1 MLASRTDKHWKIG
14 YISGCFDMFH
24 IGHLNLIRRSKERC
38 DRLIVGVLTD
48 ELVSQRK
55 NKWPT
60 IRLNERLEIIA
71 ALKYVDEVDI
81 TTEPLTHKLTAL
93 EKYGFGV
100 MFSGDDHIADGW
112 GYDEEELKALG
123 VDLVFFPY
131 TKEVSTSRL
140 QEITLPPRAEHA
152 DKARRMDAGIQY
164 LFPFDKVDKNERII
178 IYGIGNVGEQ
188 YARQL
193 SALDFCEVV
202 AFADTYAKPG
212 DIFEGK
218 RCLTPEEVRFFAKE
232 YDRIVIA
239 STVYH
244 SQILSRL
251 RSLGIEPG
259 RII

>member
-1 MLASRTDKHWKIG
+1 MLSTDTDKNWPIG
-14 YISGCFDMFH
+14 YVSGSFDMFH
-24 IGHLNLIRRSKERC
+24 MGHLNLIRRSKERC
-38 DRLIVGVLTD
+38 KKLIVGVLTD
-48 ELVSQRK
+48 ELIFKYK

-60 IRLNERLEIIA
+60 IPLNERVAIIEA
-71 ALKYVDEVDI
+71 IKYVDEIDV
-81 TTEPLTHKLTAL
+81 TTEPLINKLNAF
-93 EKYGFGV
+93 EKYRFDA

-112 GYDEEELKALG
+112 AHEQNALKELG
-123 VDLVFFPY
+123 VDLIFFPY

-140 QEITLPPRAEHA
+140 QEATLPPRAEHA
-152 DKARRMDAGIQY
+152 DRARRIDDAVHY
-164 LFPFDKVDKNERII
+164 LFPFDKVNKKERII
-178 IYGIGNVGEQ
+178 IYGTGKVGEQ

-193 SALDFCEVV
+193 SALDYCEVV

-212 DIFEGK
+212 DLFEGK
-218 RCLTPEEVRFFAKE
+218 RCLAPEEVHFFEKD

-239 STVYH
+239 STTFH

>member
-1 MLASRTDKHWKIG
+1 MLATDTNKHWNIG
-14 YISGCFDMFH
+14 YISGAFDMFH
-24 IGHLNLIRRSKERC
+24 MGHLHLIRRSKERC
-38 DRLIVGVLTD
+38 NKLIVGVLTD
-48 ELVSQRK
+48 ELISKRK

-60 IRLNERLEIIA
+60 IPLKERLEIVG
-71 ALKYVDEVDI
+71 ALKYVDEVDV
-81 TTEPLTHKLTAL
+81 TTEPLIYKFTAL
-93 EKYGFGV
+93 EKYGFDA
-100 MFSGDDHIADGW
+100 MFSGDDHLADGW
-112 GYDEEELKALG
+112 GHDEEELKAVG

-131 TKEVSTSRL
+131 TQEVSTSRL

-178 IYGIGNVGEQ
+178 IYGIGKVGEQ
-188 YARQL
+188 YFRQL
-193 SALDFCEVV
+193 SALDFCEVA
-202 AFADTYAKPG
+202 AFADTYAQPG

-218 RCLTPEEVRFFAKE
+218 RCLTPEEVRFFAKD